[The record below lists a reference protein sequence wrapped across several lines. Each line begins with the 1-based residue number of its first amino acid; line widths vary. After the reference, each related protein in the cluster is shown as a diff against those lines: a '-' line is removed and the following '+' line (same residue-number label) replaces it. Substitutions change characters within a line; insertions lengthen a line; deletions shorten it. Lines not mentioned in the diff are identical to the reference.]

1 MPEEES
7 TTPDLV
13 ALSRRNLEAVDRADL
28 DTVMGF
34 WAPDAVWD
42 FSQMGIGTFEGLA
55 AIRGLVDDWVGG
67 YEGLEVEP
75 SEILD
80 LGNDVVFAV
89 CTQTGTPAGS
99 ASRARVREVWA
110 YTVVFTEGKFAR
122 VVTYGSDTAKARAA
136 AERLAEE
143 RG

>member
-1 MPEEES
+1 MPEES

-13 ALSRRNLEAVDRADL
+13 ELVRRCWEAATRADL
-28 DTVMGF
+28 DAFMGF

-55 AIRGLVDDWVGG
+55 AIRGLYEDWVGG
-67 YEGLEVEP
+67 YEGGLEVEP
-75 SEILD
+75 REILD
-80 LGNDVVFAV
+80 LGNDVVLAV

-99 ASRARVREVWA
+99 ANRARMREVWA

-122 VVTYGSDTAKARAA
+122 VVAYGSDVAAARAA
-136 AERLAEE
+136 AERLAESSE
-143 RG
+143 

>member
-1 MPEEES
+1 MTEEPTS
-7 TTPDLV
+7 PDLV
-13 ALSRRNLEAVDRADL
+13 ELVRRCWEAATRADL
-28 DTVMGF
+28 DAFMGF

-55 AIRGLVDDWVGG
+55 AIRGLYEDWVGG

-99 ASRARVREVWA
+99 TSRAPVREVWA